1 MIEIFF
7 NFLQWINDTAF
18 AEAIRETS
26 WLFPAFE
33 SIHVVAIVLVLGS
46 IAWLDLR
53 LIGLVA
59 QRRAVTEVSNEM
71 LPWTWASFV
80 VATIFGLLLFASK
93 PIAYLG
99 MAFFDVKLIL
109 IMLAGLNMLYFE
121 NVTFK
126 TVSQWD
132 RDPLPPASARL
143 SGGLSLAFWLSVVVC
158 GRLMGFV

>member
-1 MIEIFF
+1 M
-7 NFLQWINDTAF
+7 
-18 AEAIRETS
+18 TS
-26 WLFPAFE
+26 TDSARPTHWKWL
-33 SIHVVAIVLVLGS
+33 VC
-46 IAWLDLR
+46 
-53 LIGLVA
+53 
-59 QRRAVTEVSNEM
+59 
-71 LPWTWASFV
+71 
-80 VATIFGLLLFASK
+80 GLLLFASK